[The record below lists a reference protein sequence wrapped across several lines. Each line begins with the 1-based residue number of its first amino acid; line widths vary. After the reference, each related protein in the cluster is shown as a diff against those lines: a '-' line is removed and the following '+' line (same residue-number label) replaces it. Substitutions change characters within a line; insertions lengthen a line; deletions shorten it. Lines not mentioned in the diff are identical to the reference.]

1 VPLKPPWEPGLLSSL
16 TGVGPGPGA
25 RDKRA
30 ALRAALT
37 AAAASEP
44 GAASRPG
51 AVAGAG
57 GVVGV
62 GAGGAAAIEPLVL
75 PGATDALGVRL
86 VEEAGFAAV
95 YATGA
100 GLANAGFGLP
110 DIGLISLAEVA
121 DHAGRLAEATRLPL
135 ICDADTGYGGPL
147 SAMRTVRL
155 LERAGVAGLQL
166 EDQEMPK
173 RCGHFDAHTLIPSG
187 HMQTKIAAACEAR
200 TDDGLVIIA
209 RTDARSAHGIDEA
222 IARGR
227 AYAEAGADVLF
238 IEAPRTVDELALVG
252 RELAGVPLIV
262 NVVEGGKTPQ
272 LDVAE
277 YAELG
282 FGVVLFANYLMRSM
296 HLAGQEALAHLKE
309 HGETASRAGRMAG
322 WSQRQNLFNL
332 PEFSAAETALDQE
345 FGSFK

>member
-1 VPLKPPWEPGLLSSL
+1 MPHSPPWEPDLLSSL
-16 TGVGPGPGA
+16 TGVGPGPSA
-25 RDKRA
+25 RGKRA
-30 ALRAALT
+30 ALRAAL
-37 AAAASEP
+37 AAATATGT
-44 GAASRPG
+44 GANR
-51 AVAGAG
+51 VR
-57 GVVGV
+57 
-62 GAGGAAAIEPLVL
+62 EPLVL
-75 PGATDALGVRL
+75 PGATDAMGARL

-110 DIGLISLAEVA
+110 DIGLVSQTEVA
-121 DHAGRLAEATRLPL
+121 DHAARLADATRIPL

-147 SAMRTVRL
+147 ATMRTVRL

-173 RCGHFDAHTLIPSG
+173 RCGHFDSHALIPSG

-200 TDDGLVIIA
+200 DAEAGAGDGLVIIA
-209 RTDARSAHGIDEA
+209 RTDARSAYGIDEA

-227 AYAEAGADVLF
+227 AYAEAGADALF
-238 IEAPRTVDELALVG
+238 VEAPRTVDELARVG
-252 RELAGVPLIV
+252 RELAGVPLVV

-272 LDVAE
+272 LGLAE

-296 HLAGQEALAHLKE
+296 HLAGQEALAHLRE
-309 HGETASRAGRMAG
+309 HGETASRAGRMAS
-322 WSQRQNLFNL
+322 WSQRQELFNL
-332 PEFSAAETALDQE
+332 PAFSAAETALDRE
-345 FGSFK
+345 LGSIR